1 MGIYSANR
9 VTRVSGGTMSP
20 DMSYVGTIGL
30 ARCMYESALNDYA
43 MDESMLM
50 QDFKEVQAVREGTVL
65 GAELDSIQEA
75 SVKGFF
81 EKCKEML
88 TKLGQKIM
96 GVFRTVYAKLSQ
108 WIVRNGKAYAAMHRK
123 TVLSKDISGLTIKKY
138 RKPNSGFNVDKY
150 INRVKDDINTIDLE
164 NPKKK
169 GGTPEEYG
177 KELLNMYLSNKETAE
192 YGKFLMDEAY
202 AAEAELKGSSLSGGD
217 LQKMLDNITTGSKP
231 IKDLKKAER
240 ELMKKIKTAKSSIDK
255 QEKKYNEDK
264 SSKPD
269 KSNPAAGIPY
279 LRASVSALQTALNT
293 ITSAAIKVCR
303 FGIRQDRSVIASI
316 VAYSPNASK
325 NEGANLYMLEAAED
339 AEDEFD
345 EEMDSPEEVEV
356 AEDMPEFEDIEA
368 SDDSDDDDE

>member
-50 QDFKEVQAVREGTVL
+50 QDFKEVQAVREGTVM
-65 GAELDSIQEA
+65 GTELRSIQEA
-75 SVKGFF
+75 SIKGFF
-81 EKCKEML
+81 DKCKEML

-108 WIVRNGKAYAAMHRK
+108 WIVRNGKAYVAMHRK
-123 TVLSKDISGLTIKKY
+123 TVLSKDISKLKIKKY
-138 RKPNSGFNVDKY
+138 RMPKGSFNASTTTSTLKINIDK
-150 INRVKDDINTIDLE
+150 IDVE
-164 NPKKK
+164 NPTKHA
-169 GGTPEEYG
+169 GSPEEYG
-177 KELLNMYLSNKETAE
+177 KSVLKNFLHDKDRGE
-192 YGKFLMDEAY
+192 YTKWLMDQAY
-202 AAEAELKGSSLSGGD
+202 EAEAEIDGSKIQGR
-217 LQKMLDNITTGSKP
+217 LQTILDNVSAGNKP
-231 IKDLKKAER
+231 IKELKKTEKD
-240 ELMKKIKTAKSSIDK
+240 LIKKIKDAKSALDK
-255 QEKKYNEDK
+255 LEKKINGNETK
-264 SSKPD
+264 TSSDEAKL
-269 KSNPAAGIPY
+269 SGIPY
-279 LRASVSALQTALNT
+279 VRAEVSALQTAVNT
-293 ITSAAIKVCR
+293 ITSATIKVCR
-303 FGIRQDRSVIASI
+303 FGIRQDRSVIAQI
-316 VAYSPNASK
+316 VAYSPNAPK